1 MIRQCDLKV
10 ICLFDVNW
18 LIYCE
23 QVEDYNYLMCRDR
36 MVLCPQH
43 KNFILQ
49 GNSKT
54 VVYCPYNLG
63 FTLSGSFR
71 LLLGLVILVLP

>member
-36 MVLCPQH
+36 DRMED
-43 KNFILQ
+43 
-49 GNSKT
+49 
-54 VVYCPYNLG
+54 
-63 FTLSGSFR
+63 
-71 LLLGLVILVLP
+71 GLMPTT